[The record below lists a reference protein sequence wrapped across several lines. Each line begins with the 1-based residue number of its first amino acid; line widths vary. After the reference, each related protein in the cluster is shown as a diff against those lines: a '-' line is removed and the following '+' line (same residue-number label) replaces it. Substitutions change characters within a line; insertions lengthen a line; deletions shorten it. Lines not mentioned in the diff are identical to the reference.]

1 MDQRPFGPTGKR
13 VARIGQGTWKME
25 EDERSAA
32 IAALRLGIDLGMTH
46 IDTAELYG
54 AGRVEELVGEAI
66 AGRRDDVFLV
76 SKVLPDNASREGT
89 IAACERSLKRLRT
102 EWLDCYLLHW
112 PSHHRLEETIAA
124 FEHLREQG
132 KIRSWGLS
140 NFDEHE
146 LGLALA
152 IAGPNRIAC
161 NQVLYHLRER
171 SIEHAVLPYCAA
183 NGIAVVGYTPF
194 GRSSF
199 PPGGTSGKALQKVA
213 DSHPKTRAVRHSEG
227 VQRRARSRERRR
239 RGARARHRGHRDAR
253 SRIPARQPAQR
264 STHPLI
270 RRCPRPGALRE
281 NVPLV
286 GEVCLDALAFGR

>member
-146 LGLALA
+146 LAVALAL
-152 IAGPNRIAC
+152 AGPNRIAC

-171 SIEHAVLPYCAA
+171 SIEHAVVPFCAA
-183 NGIAVVGYTPF
+183 NGIAIVGYTPF

-199 PPGGTSGKALQKVA
+199 PPGGTSGKALQRVA
-213 DSHPKTRAVRHSEG
+213 ERHS
-227 VQRRARSRERRR
+227 VT
-239 RGARARHRGHRDAR
+239 
-253 SRIPARQPAQR
+253 PRQ
-264 STHPLI
+264 
-270 RRCPRPGALRE
+270 
-281 NVPLV
+281 V
-286 GEVCLDALAFGR
+286 ALAFLTRRPGVFTIPKASNVEHVRENAAAAELVLDTEDIATLKAAFPLGSRRTGVPIL